1 MIHDSRTDSL
11 GLYRITE
18 VSFPALRWAEKP
30 HSFQRAKSRLD
41 IYSISR
47 GDGTSPLEFPKY
59 PKGVDFENTIPCTY
73 FEKNVFA
80 MSSLNWDIGNECP
93 IFCPLEARHPV
104 ILHCIQSQ
112 EKLLILR
119 ATALAAA
126 HLSSFF
132 FPTHQLLPQALNLSR
147 KCRNLEVQVHHLHLQ
162 SPHAPPG
169 VSRLSA
175 IQNPTF
181 GLTPHSPLTLP
192 ISQKRIKKK
201 STYLTNSPPKKL
213 RSSTEE
219 IIGLQAAT

>member
-1 MIHDSRTDSL
+1 VDGKIGT
-11 GLYRITE
+11 
-18 VSFPALRWAEKP
+18 
-30 HSFQRAKSRLD
+30 HSQCAKSKLD

-73 FEKNVFA
+73 FEKDVFA
-80 MSSLNWDIGNECP
+80 MSSLNWDIENECP

-132 FPTHQLLPQALNLSR
+132 FPTHQFLPQALNLSR
-147 KCRNLEVQVHHLHLQ
+147 KCRNLEVQVHRQSYLHLQ

-181 GLTPHSPLTLP
+181 GLTPHSPLP
-192 ISQKRIKKK
+192 ISQKRIKIK
-201 STYLTNSPPKKL
+201 STYLTTPHQK
-213 RSSTEE
+213 
-219 IIGLQAAT
+219 A